1 MIRRLPFTRFR
12 VPNPWRSQ
20 FQRLE
25 WNSFG
30 DTRFQWEL
38 LFVGNR
44 IQCQGFGIDNLEPHF
59 LEWPSNLR
67 LLELDPCLKWA
78 DVARLQGEL
87 IDSGG
92 TANQI
97 TLYYGDADANATISD
112 WNYSEVIG
120 SFGKGPVPHELSGLD
135 SGKTYFYRFEANNSA
150 FVLVRSRIL
159 HHAFYDQGT
168 LRINTGLDEL
178 GTGAGIFWDRGQG
191 EQKMGS
197 PTLSTSNYLA
207 PDGSSWQLTKSVF
220 DFPNG
225 LLVGP
230 NLDAVIVEGV
240 NALSLNVYGNAT
252 IESQSMVRL
261 SLCNGY
267 VSGGTESDGHDAY
280 YTEDPSK
287 GFRVGRGNL
296 GGFGGGQGPG
306 KGFSLG
312 SSGAGGLSGGGGSF
326 AGEGGAGASGP
337 SGITY
342 GTGGME
348 VLVGGSGGGF
358 GSFGDAA
365 AGGGALEIL
374 SSGKILIGS
383 GVKISMNGGAVL
395 VNPSVGAK
403 LLWRSRFGR
412 CHPDGCG

>member
-1 MIRRLPFTRFR
+1 
-12 VPNPWRSQ
+12 
-20 FQRLE
+20 
-25 WNSFG
+25 
-30 DTRFQWEL
+30 
-38 LFVGNR
+38 
-44 IQCQGFGIDNLEPHF
+44 
-59 LEWPSNLR
+59 
-67 LLELDPCLKWA
+67 
-78 DVARLQGEL
+78 
-87 IDSGG
+87 
-92 TANQI
+92 
-97 TLYYGDADANATISD
+97 
-112 WNYSEVIG
+112 
-120 SFGKGPVPHELSGLD
+120 LSGLD

-150 FVLVRSRIL
+150 FSSWSEVGSFTTLS
-159 HHAFYDQGT
+159 YDQGT

-252 IESQSMVRL
+252 IEKSINGSIVFG
-261 SLCNGY
+261 NGY

-365 AGGGALEIL
+365 AGGPRCAR
-374 SSGKILIGS
+374 
-383 GVKISMNGGAVL
+383 
-395 VNPSVGAK
+395 P
-403 LLWRSRFGR
+403 LLWCPARQNREMKRIIKSGNF
-412 CHPDGCG
+412 